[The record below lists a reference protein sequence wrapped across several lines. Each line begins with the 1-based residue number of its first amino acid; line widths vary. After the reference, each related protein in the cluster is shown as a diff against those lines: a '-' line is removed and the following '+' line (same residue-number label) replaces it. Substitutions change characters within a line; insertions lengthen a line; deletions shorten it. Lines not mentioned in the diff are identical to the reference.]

1 MALRKQKTVKRL
13 LMPDCLSLLAF
24 SDMDTKLS
32 TFVPQKGNV
41 SFPIHYP
48 EAKLK
53 ALVLEQRPPN
63 ICVLVLLYCI

>member
-53 ALVLEQRPPN
+53 G
-63 ICVLVLLYCI
+63 